1 MFKLLILFLS
11 IISSVGNFLIT
22 DENRYINRSY
32 IVYIEH
38 NNDCYYVY
46 LLNLYYYKN
55 PICKCNNYK
64 SYMDLYNSLNQ

>member
-1 MFKLLILFLS
+1 MFRLLILFLS

-22 DENRYINRSY
+22 DDNKYINRSY
-32 IVYIEH
+32 IVYIEN

-46 LLNLYYYKN
+46 LLNLYLYKHQ
-55 PICKCNNYK
+55 ICKCNNYK